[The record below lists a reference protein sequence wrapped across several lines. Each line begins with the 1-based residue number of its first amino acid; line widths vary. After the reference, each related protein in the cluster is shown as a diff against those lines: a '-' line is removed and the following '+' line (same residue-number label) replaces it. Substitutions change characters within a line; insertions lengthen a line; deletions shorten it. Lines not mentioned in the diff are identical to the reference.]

1 MLIKLAWRNLWRNK
15 RRTWITIASIF
26 FSVILAFLMGSMQ
39 EGSYNNMIENVAGFY
54 SGYAQI
60 QHQDYWEQKSLEK
73 TFVYTDALKQTLKN
87 QKFPGLKAFV
97 PRLESFALA
106 SSGKLTKG
114 AMVMGIAPDKEKT
127 IMNPDQSII
136 KGEYLENGENAI
148 LLSEGL
154 ADNLNMTIND
164 TVVLLG
170 KGFHGVTAAGEYPV
184 KGIVELGSPEL
195 NKQLTFLP
203 LKQAQ
208 HLFSCRKRLT
218 AIALMTEDQSYI
230 NPITKKL
237 NSLLDKPYEVMTWRE
252 MNPDMVQAI
261 EADRG
266 SGMIMLLILYIV
278 IGFGIFGTIIM
289 MTMER
294 KREFAILIS
303 IGMHRS
309 RLAFMNFLETIMIA
323 FSGIITGLIGGLP
336 IITYFYFNPLPL
348 SGNIAEV
355 TKSFGIE
362 PVLPFSIDPN
372 VFISQATIV
381 LVIALLTAIYPVTK
395 VLRMD
400 VINEMKR

>member
-1 MLIKLAWRNLWRNK
+1 MLLKMAWRNLWRNK

-26 FSVILAFLMGSMQ
+26 FSVILAFLMRSMQ

-60 QHQDYWEQKSLEK
+60 QHQEYWEKKSLEK
-73 TFVYTDALKQTLKN
+73 TFVYKDTLKQTLK
-87 QKFPGLKAFV
+87 KHEFPGVKAFV

-114 AMVMGIAPDKEKT
+114 AMVMGIDPDKEKA
-127 IMNPDQSII
+127 IMDPGESIK
-136 KGEYLENGENAI
+136 KGQYLKKGENAI

-154 ADNLNMTIND
+154 ADNLNLTVDD

-170 KGFHGVTAAGEYPV
+170 KGFRGVTAAGEYPV
-184 KGIVELGSPEL
+184 KGIVEVGSPEL

-208 HLFSCRKRLT
+208 YLFSCRNRLT
-218 AIALMTEDQSYI
+218 AIALMTDDQSYI
-230 NPITKKL
+230 RPLTQQL
-237 NSLLDKPYEVMTWRE
+237 NNLLGEPYEIMTWRD

-278 IGFGIFGTIIM
+278 IGFGIFGTVIM

-294 KREFAILIS
+294 KREFAILVS
-303 IGMHRS
+303 IGMYRS
-309 RLAFMNFLETIMIA
+309 RLALITVLETIMIA
-323 FSGIITGLIGGLP
+323 FTGILIGLIGGLP
-336 IITYFYFNPLPL
+336 IITYFHFNPIPL

-362 PVLPFSIDPN
+362 PVLPFSMEPA
-372 VFISQATIV
+372 VFTSQAFVV
-381 LVIALLTAIYPVTK
+381 LIIAVLTAIYPVTK
-395 VLRMD
+395 VLRLN
-400 VINEMKR
+400 VIDEMKR